1 MYVMLTAS
9 GYLARHARKRSPGQP
24 SAREHPAAMSGTTTM
39 RSGFRIFAV
48 SAMKWTPA
56 KRMTS
61 ASVFFAACAS
71 WRESPRKSARSWM
84 SPSW

>member
-1 MYVMLTAS
+1 
-9 GYLARHARKRSPGQP
+9 
-24 SAREHPAAMSGTTTM
+24 MSGTTTM
-39 RSGFRIFAV
+39 RSGFRILAV

-61 ASVFFAACAS
+61 AVVFLAACAS
-71 WRESPRKSARSWM
+71 CRESPRKSAMSWI